1 MNLMTKNAKRIGVVL
16 LAVAMVALIGCGSTK
31 VYTADKTIT
40 YRDSIYNKSNVN
52 QITAREEAI
61 LDGGETV
68 NLRNKEKKELQKF
81 FDEHEEVMISMYI
94 DMDQQDLVYLRMKV
108 ESYSEYSRM
117 KSRFDR
123 ALKDITKFMGD
134 KKKTQLN
141 LQ

>member
-1 MNLMTKNAKRIGVVL
+1 MNLVTKNAQRLGAVL
-16 LAVAMVALIGCGSTK
+16 LAICMVALIGCGGTK

-40 YRDSIYNKSNVN
+40 YRDSIYNMANV
-52 QITAREEAI
+52 QKITAREEAI

-81 FDEHEEVMISMYI
+81 FDQHDEVMISMYV
-94 DMDQQDLVYLRMKV
+94 DMDQQDLVYLRMNV

>member
-16 LAVAMVALIGCGSTK
+16 LAVAMLALIGCGSTK

-40 YRDSIYNKSNVN
+40 YRDSIYNMSNVN

-81 FDEHEEVMISMYI
+81 FDEHDEVMVSMYL
-94 DMDQQDLVYLRMKV
+94 DLDDRDLVYLRMKV

-117 KSRFDR
+117 KSRFDK
-123 ALKDITKFMGD
+123 ANKDVTKFMGD